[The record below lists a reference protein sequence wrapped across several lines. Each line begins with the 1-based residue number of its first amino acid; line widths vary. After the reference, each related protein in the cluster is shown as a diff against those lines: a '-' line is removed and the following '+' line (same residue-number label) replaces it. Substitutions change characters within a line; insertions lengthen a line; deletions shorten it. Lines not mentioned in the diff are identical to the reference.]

1 MSIISA
7 IRDLNLCNEVNRE
20 SQLSGGDAFKRD
32 VKAMLGLTPNVDIHS
47 NREVLYR
54 DFARQLVEKHG
65 KPSRFKAVP
74 MMGYSSSKADASLR
88 DIKEFKRWLVKERQ
102 TYKKSHGTES
112 ARFATRCDGK
122 GVWTGFTFLILSR
135 TYMNS
140 AFRIRHTHKRDID
153 VVLTD
158 CNISCFFENRNLLQ
172 KGINWSWVMKHGA
185 LEAIRAHR
193 L

>member
-1 MSIISA
+1 MPLIIS
-7 IRDLNLCNEVNRE
+7 LGYSTRE
-20 SQLSGGDAFKRD
+20 
-32 VKAMLGLTPNVDIHS
+32 T
-47 NREVLYR
+47 LYR
-54 DFARQLVEKHG
+54 DFARQLVEKYG

-74 MMGYSSSKADASLR
+74 MMGYSSSMADASPR

-102 TYKKSHGTES
+102 TYKKTYGSES
-112 ARFATRCDGK
+112 ARFATRCDGT
-122 GVWTGFTFLILSR
+122 GVWTGFSFLILSR

-140 AFRIRHTHKRDID
+140 AFRIINTHKRDID

-158 CNISCFFENRNLLQ
+158 CSISCFFENRNLLQ

-185 LEAIRAHR
+185 LEAIKAHR